1 MELKMRPSELKDI
14 EIARLMGMLAESEI
28 EKLKLSAQLKKVQ
41 ISFLQAELKAMP
53 SLVDEQEKS
62 LQEGKKKHEK
72 VMREVASRLEIDPSQ
87 YEVDTETGILTP
99 IGE

>member
-1 MELKMRPSELKDI
+1 MELKMRPSEMKDV
-14 EIARLMGMLAESEI
+14 EIARLMGLLAESEI
-28 EKLKLSAQLKKVQ
+28 ERLKLTAQLKKMQ
-41 ISFLQAELKAMP
+41 ISFLQAELKMMP
-53 SLVDEQEKS
+53 NLVDEQQKA
-62 LQEGKKKHEK
+62 LDEGKKKHEK

>member
-14 EIARLMGMLAESEI
+14 EIARLTGLLAESEI
-28 EKLKLSAQLKKVQ
+28 EKIKLNGQLKKMQ
-41 ISFLQAELKAMP
+41 ITIMQLELNSMP
-53 SLVDEQEKS
+53 KLIDEQQKA
-62 LQEGKKKHEK
+62 LDEGKKKHEK
-72 VMREVASRLEIDPSQ
+72 VMREVASRLNIDPSE